1 MTPPGSQQGHPRQG
15 LAVLLW
21 NPQALSLHLFVYHTA
36 LELADDVF
44 SPYPVCEL
52 EGMGCVLFISV
63 SQAPSTRPGT
73 RYIGPQLVFVEWVS
87 KRECRN
93 SGLGSAGGS
102 IETSPTEL
110 QEPGKASREEE
121 RKLML

>member
-1 MTPPGSQQGHPRQG
+1 MCFLPTQSVNSKVW
-15 LAVLLW
+15 AVFCSFL
-21 NPQALSLHLFVYHTA
+21 
-36 LELADDVF
+36 
-44 SPYPVCEL
+44 
-52 EGMGCVLFISV
+52 

-73 RYIGPQLVFVEWVS
+73 QYIGPQLVFVERVS

-102 IETSPTEL
+102 IDTSPTEL